1 MNGKSR
7 DGTCRD
13 DIWRLMSTR
22 PRVKCLT
29 STGSHAGCILDGR
42 CCKGGRPL
50 HFKAQVPRARPCNAP
65 QLSPLHFCVRH
76 PLLFEELE
84 RPDPSQVSSCLPIG
98 SSRMRFPV
106 AAQMALIK
114 AGANGGTPGS
124 PTPLGGVSA
133 STGTMCTLVTRG
145 ARSIWTQ

>member
-1 MNGKSR
+1 MNGKAR

-29 STGSHAGCILDGR
+29 STGSHAGCISDGR
-42 CCKGGRPL
+42 CCKGARRL
-50 HFKAQVPRARPCNAP
+50 HFKEQVPRALSGNAP
-65 QLSPLHFCVRH
+65 QWSALHFWVRH

-133 STGTMCTLVTRG
+133 STGTRCTLATRG
-145 ARSIWTQ
+145 AQVVRV